1 MNGKNGAVSARQ
13 GAKLSSCWCGET
25 AGTDSRHPAYVVC
38 PACGTARLRDV
49 AARGQG
55 VVNGETGIYSA
66 DYWGRHQEEDL
77 GLPSIEER
85 AVNDLPERCM
95 HWLSLLLHHVLPPAC
110 VLDIGCGHGGF
121 VKLCKMAGFQSTGI
135 EMAAEIVRFAQDAFG
150 VEVRR
155 GPLADLD
162 LHFGAQHLG
171 VCMFDVLE
179 HLPDPLAQVQDLL
192 QRGTGRVTL
201 IVQTPEFTD
210 SMSDSMFAVP
220 EHINLFTRR
229 AVSEMLGRAGFAHVE
244 FAESCFQ
251 DDVTA
256 VASNMPIRQNTEAAV
271 AEALLATGDGR
282 VLNAT
287 RTLAARLGQV
297 KARNHLIED
306 GDGLG
311 ISWSF
316 RQLLRGLRRRLFP
329 H

>member
-1 MNGKNGAVSARQ
+1 
-13 GAKLSSCWCGET
+13 
-25 AGTDSRHPAYVVC
+25 
-38 PACGTARLRDV
+38 
-49 AARGQG
+49 
-55 VVNGETGIYSA
+55 
-66 DYWGRHQEEDL
+66 
-77 GLPSIEER
+77 
-85 AVNDLPERCM
+85 
-95 HWLSLLLHHVLPPAC
+95 
-110 VLDIGCGHGGF
+110 
-121 VKLCKMAGFQSTGI
+121 
-135 EMAAEIVRFAQDAFG
+135 
-150 VEVRR
+150 
-155 GPLADLD
+155 
-162 LHFGAQHLG
+162 
-171 VCMFDVLE
+171 
-179 HLPDPLAQVQDLL
+179 
-192 QRGTGRVTL
+192 
-201 IVQTPEFTD
+201 
-210 SMSDSMFAVP
+210 
-220 EHINLFTRR
+220 
-229 AVSEMLGRAGFAHVE
+229 EMLGRAGFAHVE